1 MAVMKLIRRGTLA
14 LLAISLA
21 AAVVPVHA
29 AGLQELLASKERRSF
44 NLIHVRV
51 LAGLMTADRAKVYV
65 FDADPADVR
74 ESEGIIPGAHLLPSS
89 ESYDVATEL
98 PADKNS
104 KLVFY
109 CHNLH

>member
-1 MAVMKLIRRGTLA
+1 MPVMKLTMRRTLA

-21 AAVVPVHA
+21 AAVAPVHA
-29 AGLQELLASKERRSF
+29 AGLQELLTNKEQRSF
-44 NLIHVRV
+44 NLIHVRD
-51 LAGLMTADRAKVYV
+51 LTRLMSADRAKVYV